1 MNQFSLIINSRMLW
15 SKKSYL
21 ACAFIVSRVDILK
34 YAQRTEFENRFV
46 NIHTSFSHRFRSTVV
61 ITSASHAEG
70 RRFEPG
76 RKHSF
81 LFRLLTAVAFYWY
94 RVSISLWNVSYG
106 IFCFKGI
113 IVSRL
118 WTWVS
123 CNIAHIDA
131 LQRTKAEYWYQPVKR
146 KRLFENPGHLTSR
159 VALVDRNT
167 PTRNFNMKV
176 SAGLKAWRKYWTY
189 YWKRIA

>member
-1 MNQFSLIINSRMLW
+1 MLW
-15 SKKSYL
+15 SKKSHL

-146 KRLFENPGHLTSR
+146 KRLFENPGFDPSIFRMLTDLIAMS
-159 VALVDRNT
+159 ASGTIKKFL
-167 PTRNFNMKV
+167 TR
-176 SAGLKAWRKYWTY
+176 
-189 YWKRIA
+189 WKPVLETWPGDQF